1 MKYTK
6 EEFSEGLKK
15 IILAGIGALAYT
27 TEKAKDIIDDL
38 AKKGEITVEQGKIL
52 SEELKHDVSK
62 RMSRVEV
69 TVHES
74 NASPIESVMD
84 HVKDMTEEEI
94 AELKAKLDEY
104 KFEEEPEIED
114 EEGQE

>member
-1 MKYTK
+1 MP
-6 EEFSEGLKK
+6 
-15 IILAGIGALAYT
+15 
-27 TEKAKDIIDDL
+27 
-38 AKKGEITVEQGKIL
+38 
-52 SEELKHDVSK
+52 
-62 RMSRVEV
+62 RVEV